1 MTMKLFGKQ
10 MALRNL
16 QSTIDSLESNESIT
30 KESGLDEL
38 LSLLKQERD
47 AVWLLED
54 DDSFV
59 KKRMEIFNSLE
70 YFSFRRKLDAKV
82 FETLTSRK
90 GLLPEKNQETPV

>member
-1 MTMKLFGKQ
+1 MKLFGKQ

-16 QSTIDSLESNESIT
+16 QDTIDSLEGNADIT
-30 KESGLDEL
+30 KDAGLDEL

-70 YFSFRRKLDAKV
+70 YFSFRRKQDVKV
-82 FETLTSRK
+82 FETLYSKK
-90 GLLPEKNQETPV
+90 GLLPEKNQETLL

>member
-1 MTMKLFGKQ
+1 MKLFGKQ

-16 QSTIDSLESNESIT
+16 QGTIDSLESDADIT
-30 KESGLDEL
+30 KDAGLDEL

-59 KKRMEIFNSLE
+59 RKRMEIFNSLD
-70 YFSFRRKLDAKV
+70 YFSFRRKLDVRTFKILYPKK
-82 FETLTSRK
+82 EH
-90 GLLPEKNQETPV
+90 LPEKNQETPV

>member
-1 MTMKLFGKQ
+1 MKLFGKQ

-16 QSTIDSLESNESIT
+16 QDTIDSLEGNADIT
-30 KESGLDEL
+30 KDAGLDEL

-59 KKRMEIFNSLE
+59 RKRMEIFNSLE
-70 YFSFRRKLDAKV
+70 YFSFRRKQDVKV
-82 FETLTSRK
+82 FETLYSKK
-90 GLLPEKNQETPV
+90 GLLPEKNQETLL